1 MIYAGHRTT
10 NEDKAA
16 AYVDYIQR
24 LISKGE
30 MSGDFDTKRLPFGK
44 KKHIRKLFG
53 NLRFACG
60 GVDTAYNYIDSEM
73 ERRGLV

>member
-1 MIYAGHRTT
+1 MIYAGRRTT
-10 NEDKAA
+10 KEEMVT

-30 MSGDFDTKRLPFGK
+30 MSGDFDTERLSFGK
-44 KKHIRKLFG
+44 KKHIRKLFN

-60 GVDTAYNYIDSEM
+60 GADTAYNYIDSEM

>member
-1 MIYAGHRTT
+1 MIFAGHRTT
-10 NEDKAA
+10 KEDKAA

-24 LISKGE
+24 LIDSGE
-30 MSGDFDTKRLPFGK
+30 MSGDFDTEQLPFGK
-44 KKHIRKLFG
+44 KKHIRKLFADC
-53 NLRFACG
+53 RRACG